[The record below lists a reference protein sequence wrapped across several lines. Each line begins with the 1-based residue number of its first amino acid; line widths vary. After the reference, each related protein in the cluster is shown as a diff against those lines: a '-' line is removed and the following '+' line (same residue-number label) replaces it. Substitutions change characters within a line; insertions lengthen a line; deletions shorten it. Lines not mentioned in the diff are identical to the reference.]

1 MFHNFLTF
9 LTEEEISL
17 PSEVFSGFKV
27 EKNTKASSSRRTVLV
42 VRSDDRDKDRDEI
55 DRSLKQA
62 GLTTKIDSSNLS
74 GFDPIFTEYEGQN
87 YIVVFKPAK
96 GGMSETTLNASIT
109 ELFPCIAFEMGITP
123 TNPKKFYDYIVND
136 VDASRLKSVAKS
148 DKAAAADTIDKAEGS
163 SKFEDKMNNA
173 IGVTKFIYDT
183 NKDKRIQSVMWGYRA
198 KQKGVPKNH
207 PGDIFLKFR
216 DGSILG
222 VSLKAGGKKT
232 SEPKLNTYVNPIF
245 LAFGLK
251 NAIKNLR
258 QRLHGAV
265 FSKIPNM
272 PPAISYDE
280 KDRRKTENILK
291 DFNNTNNKEYE
302 ELYNQML
309 EIIRTTLIDLFNRD
323 KQKTLEYIRR
333 DILRN
338 APEVPTMVIKAV
350 GSKYEEVTDDDE
362 LGVFLPVVKVIKC
375 YKSDTAK
382 QDWFIDLQSRDTT
395 VTMKMTVRT
404 NKSGHAGKKKLG
416 QFFNLSVKYNG
427 LVKK

>member
-198 KQKGVPKNH
+198 KPKGVPKNH

-222 VSLKAGGKKT
+222 VRLKAGG
-232 SEPKLNTYVNPIF
+232 
-245 LAFGLK
+245 
-251 NAIKNLR
+251 
-258 QRLHGAV
+258 
-265 FSKIPNM
+265 
-272 PPAISYDE
+272 
-280 KDRRKTENILK
+280 
-291 DFNNTNNKEYE
+291 
-302 ELYNQML
+302 
-309 EIIRTTLIDLFNRD
+309 
-323 KQKTLEYIRR
+323 
-333 DILRN
+333 
-338 APEVPTMVIKAV
+338 
-350 GSKYEEVTDDDE
+350 
-362 LGVFLPVVKVIKC
+362 
-375 YKSDTAK
+375 
-382 QDWFIDLQSRDTT
+382 
-395 VTMKMTVRT
+395 
-404 NKSGHAGKKKLG
+404 
-416 QFFNLSVKYNG
+416 
-427 LVKK
+427 